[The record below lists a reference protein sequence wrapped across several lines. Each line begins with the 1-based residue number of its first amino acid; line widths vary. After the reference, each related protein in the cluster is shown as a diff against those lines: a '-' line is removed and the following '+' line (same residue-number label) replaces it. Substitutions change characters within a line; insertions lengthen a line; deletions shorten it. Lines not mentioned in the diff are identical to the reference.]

1 MMKILE
7 LNTFHMHLSDD
18 QGWRLE
24 IEELPELTTFGA
36 KRCYG
41 NFSDGI
47 TNDFPCLW
55 PEPQGERPLLT
66 VVTARVFVMGLKP
79 HCSVQ
84 MAVRRARAKILSQ
97 IQEFN
102 QGILQE
108 TSSKKYSFMQM
119 IMESK
124 SFQNLI
130 FQLMHLLLLSQWNI
144 DIILAAMTSIVK
156 AFET

>member
-41 NFSDGI
+41 NFTDGI

-55 PEPQGERPLLT
+55 PEPQGIGLLLT
-66 VVTARVFVMGLKP
+66 VWTARVLEIKLDCRVP
-79 HCSVQ
+79 
-84 MAVRRARAKILSQ
+84 MAIRRTLAKIQSRT
-97 IQEFN
+97 QELN
-102 QGILQE
+102 RGILQE
-108 TSSKKYSFMQM
+108 TSSKKYWFMQM
-119 IMESK
+119 IMGSK

-130 FQLMHLLLLSQWNI
+130 FQLMHLLLLNPWNI
-144 DIILAAMTSIVK
+144 DILRVAMTSIVTD
-156 AFET
+156 F

>member
-1 MMKILE
+1 
-7 LNTFHMHLSDD
+7 MHLSDD

-41 NFSDGI
+41 NFTDGI

-66 VVTARVFVMGLKP
+66 VGTARVFVMATLFP
-79 HCSVQ
+79 
-84 MAVRRARAKILSQ
+84 MTVRRARAKIQSL
-97 IQEFN
+97 IREFN
-102 QGILQE
+102 QDILQG

-130 FQLMHLLLLSQWNI
+130 FQLMHLLLLNPWNI
-144 DIILAAMTSIVK
+144 DIILAVMISIVTD
-156 AFET
+156 F